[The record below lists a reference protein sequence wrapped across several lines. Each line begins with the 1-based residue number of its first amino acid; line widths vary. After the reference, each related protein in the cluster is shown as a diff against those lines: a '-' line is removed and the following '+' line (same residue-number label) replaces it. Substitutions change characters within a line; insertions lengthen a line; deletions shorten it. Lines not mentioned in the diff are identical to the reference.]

1 MKKYIYNAN
10 QFSQLRQL
18 DICTSDLGILSDP
31 GSAKNPTVP
40 SCQQKYARHFG
51 SFSQMW
57 KLKKKCLQPNHHL
70 SLFHEAPKILLEK
83 KHFQTPSRRFEF
95 HQTPA
100 GSWFT
105 RNPTKHA
112 SFDCW
117 NTTSRKFIA
126 CRVQLSWEFFCFPL
140 QNHSQGVKIFDPN
153 SCKKR
158 EAGLHSLS
166 ESPLHEWIWTQTNRI
181 PCCTS
186 R

>member
-57 KLKKKCLQPNHHL
+57 KLKKNACNQTTTLVCSMKHQKYCWKKNTFKLHQGGSNSIRLLLAAGLPGIQQNMPASTVGTL
-70 SLFHEAPKILLEK
+70 RLESLL
-83 KHFQTPSRRFEF
+83 
-95 HQTPA
+95 PA
-100 GSWFT
+100 GSNC
-105 RNPTKHA
+105 RG
-112 SFDCW
+112 SFFVFHCKII
-117 NTTSRKFIA
+117 R
-126 CRVQLSWEFFCFPL
+126 REF
-140 QNHSQGVKIFDPN
+140 KIFDPN